1 MFAQCLADPFSFTV
15 AAQVLGFLMVLVEV
29 YITRLAIQFYKF
41 IKEFTEEDLRMLR
54 QTDAVPARVVYW

>member
-1 MFAQCLADPFSFTV
+1 MCWRTAVFIMASTV

-41 IKEFTEEDLRMLR
+41 IKGSREDLRMLR